1 MDSKVIVVTGENIAG
16 RTIQSHL
23 GIVTG
28 STVHSKFWQRYYCKS
43 KECYWWGL
51 VSYSKL
57 LQGTRDQAFN
67 RMIEDAEAKGADG
80 IIMFRFQTSQI
91 TPGFS
96 EVVAY
101 GTAVSKSITLFLI

>member
-16 RTIQSHL
+16 ITIQSHL

-28 STVHSKFWQRYYCKS
+28 STVRARNFGSDIIASLKNVIGG
-43 KECYWWGL
+43 EL

-91 TPGFS
+91 TPGAS

-101 GTAVSKSITLFLI
+101 GTAVKLNP

>member
-1 MDSKVIVVTGENIAG
+1 MDSNIIVVTSENIAG

-28 STVHSKFWQRYYCKS
+28 RTVRARNFGSDIIASLKNVIGG
-43 KECYWWGL
+43 EL

-91 TPGFS
+91 TPGAS

-101 GTAVSKSITLFLI
+101 GTAVKLNP